1 MGLEKDPKMLLIQFH
16 WQSFMMK
23 NKAKI
28 NKQTKAK
35 KLYELSNI
43 FFRNSFY

>member
-23 NKAKI
+23 NKTKI
-28 NKQTKAK
+28 TNKQNPKN
-35 KLYELSNI
+35 YMN
-43 FFRNSFY
+43 